1 MSPPPGTGPRVRVLF
16 GEAVALGPGKAD
28 LLEEVGRS
36 GSISEAARSM
46 KMSYRRAWL
55 LIDAMNRDFQ
65 GPLVETT
72 RGGSGGG
79 GARLTQLGH
88 EVLTRYRKMEKKAER
103 ALQDDV
109 AAFQPL
115 LAKTPKSRRQRS

>member
-1 MSPPPGTGPRVRVLF
+1 MRVLF